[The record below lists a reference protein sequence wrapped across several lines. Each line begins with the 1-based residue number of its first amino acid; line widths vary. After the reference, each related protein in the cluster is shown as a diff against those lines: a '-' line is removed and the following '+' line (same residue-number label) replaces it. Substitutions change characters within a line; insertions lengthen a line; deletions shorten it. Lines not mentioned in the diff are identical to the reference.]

1 VSLRRAAVLAI
12 VLGAAVPPALS
23 AHDETIRVAV
33 VLTPGQPRTGQPGA
47 MRVSVV
53 PPPGLALLDEIRGV
67 RVTCEMTGHA
77 MASVEAT
84 LEETTTPGV
93 YTTANLTLTMAGP
106 WKMTV
111 SVRIKDE
118 EMWAVFAVDAARASV
133 PVDPAPKDYVLDLK
147 DPVRANVMPPWWV
160 LGVTLGLVA
169 VLEAT
174 ALVFKVR
181 RQRAAAVQP
190 Y

>member
-1 VSLRRAAVLAI
+1 MSLRRAAILAV

-47 MRVSVV
+47 MRVSVI

-67 RVTCEMTGHA
+67 RVSGEMTGHV
-77 MASVEAT
+77 MAPFEAT
-84 LEETTTPGV
+84 LEETSTPGV

-106 WKMTV
+106 WRMTV
-111 SVRIKDE
+111 RVRIKDE

-133 PVDPAPKDYVLDLK
+133 PADPPKDYVLDLK
-147 DPVRANVMPPWWV
+147 DPVRTNVLPPWWV
-160 LGVTLGLVA
+160 LGVALGLVA
-169 VLEAT
+169 VAEAT

-190 Y
+190 